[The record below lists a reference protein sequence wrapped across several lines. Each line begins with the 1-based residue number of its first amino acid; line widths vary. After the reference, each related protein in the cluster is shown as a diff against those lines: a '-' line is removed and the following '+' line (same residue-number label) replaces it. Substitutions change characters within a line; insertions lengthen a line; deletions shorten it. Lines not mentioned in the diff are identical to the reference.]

1 MVKLNSFV
9 KTTKNRNRVARGV
22 SSGYGRTA
30 GRGHK
35 GYKARSGSS
44 VRGFEGGQTP
54 IYRRLPMR
62 GFVCIKP
69 DVHSLSVRSI
79 LALMSEVEE
88 INKDTLFKYRFIG
101 NLDKKVKL
109 IGSDVEI
116 KDAKCK
122 KITVDNASKNVVEV
136 LKKSGIEVVINS

>member
-69 DVHSLSVRSI
+69 DVLSLSVRSI

-122 KITVDNASKNVVEV
+122 KITVDNASKSVVEV